1 MEKIGFKNTALWAVL
16 LGAIYCLFIYIEN
29 TFAYKSPIQFTS
41 TKTVFYILILVGF
54 FIIGFRRRKELG
66 GYISFKEA
74 LQAILISIVIV
85 EVIYAI
91 FNVIYIKYID
101 PTFIEKL
108 KNSWSIFFHA
118 TKMDPHKIDDIMVN
132 FDEQQKVRLTFKSI
146 FGSVGIAIVLD
157 SIAGLIMALGIK
169 KEKYFAD

>member
-1 MEKIGFKNTALWAVL
+1 MEKIGFRNTSILAVI
-16 LGAIYCLFIYIEN
+16 LGAFYCLFIYIEN
-29 TFAYKSPIQFTS
+29 TFAFKSPIQFTT
-41 TKTVFYILILVGF
+41 TKTLFYIAILIGLLL
-54 FIIGFRRRKELG
+54 IGFRRRKELG

-101 PTFIEKL
+101 PTFIAKL
-108 KNSWSIFFHA
+108 KNSWFIYFHS
-118 TKMDPHKIDDIMVN
+118 TQMDPRKIDEIMVN

-157 SIAGLIMALGIK
+157 SIAGLLMALAIK
-169 KEKYFAD
+169 KEKHFAE